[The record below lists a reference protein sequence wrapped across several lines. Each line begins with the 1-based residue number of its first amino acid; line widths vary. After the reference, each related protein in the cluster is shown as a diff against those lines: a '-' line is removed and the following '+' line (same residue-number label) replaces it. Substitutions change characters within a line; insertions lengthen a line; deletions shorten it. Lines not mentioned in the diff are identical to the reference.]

1 MVAFNEF
8 FKVRAESGS
17 VAFADRPTADRD
29 CLTHPRNRVT
39 ALAEDL
45 RDLGVPLLRF
55 CYGRQHATRVAG
67 TDVREL
73 REIEDEHSA
82 RALLRDA
89 LEARGYALKREH
101 RGLIKDRATVLADH
115 ILAARALE
123 HLRTGRVECAD
134 TGFLAEILSRE
145 LRCREADDLPICEF
159 AVPALHRHQGR
170 FARAGVALYEREAIP

>member
-1 MVAFNEF
+1 M
-8 FKVRAESGS
+8 
-17 VAFADRPTADRD
+17 
-29 CLTHPRNRVT
+29 
-39 ALAEDL
+39 AEDL
-45 RDLGVPLLRF
+45 RDLGVPLLRI
-55 CYGRQHATRVAG
+55 CYGRQHAPRAAG

-101 RGLIKDRATVLADH
+101 RGLIKDRATVLADY

-123 HLRTGRVECAD
+123 HLRTGRVERAD

-145 LRCREADDLPICEF
+145 LRCREANDLPIREL
-159 AVPALHRHQGR
+159 AVPPLNRHQQG
-170 FARAGVALYEREAIP
+170 FPRAGVTLYERETISEQIAHRKLFFTERNSER